1 MAPNVIDHPRTRLL
15 ISLLLVVTMFSP
27 ALKVFNSLKGG
38 LIFNP
43 AYTASSNGMK
53 IATIGKDSAPVSIM
67 DIAPANALILRKA
80 ASFEHLVWGVHTLNW
95 LYTFSKLIQFMSKK
109 LPVDTS
115 SALQES

>member
-1 MAPNVIDHPRTRLL
+1 
-15 ISLLLVVTMFSP
+15 MFSP
-27 ALKVFNSLKGG
+27 TLKVLISRKGEP
-38 LIFNP
+38 ISNP
-43 AYTASSNGMK
+43 ASSNF
-53 IATIGKDSAPVSIM
+53 IQRDTIGKNSVPVSIM

-80 ASFEHLVWGVHTLNW
+80 ASFEHLVWAVYTLNW